1 MSMIN
6 CPECGK
12 EISDKAK
19 SCPNCGYILHN
30 MKKKKFVV
38 SIIIFMIIIMLVAI
52 GFFLQQTNKKQNEN
66 INAISKS
73 IENMKNGKIPTQKEY
88 NEIADKYKK
97 LNNDQKKTIK
107 NTNVFEQF
115 GKFDLNKMNAVS
127 TQINDIDDNIP
138 FSDII
143 SIKKKYDQ
151 LLKEEQKYIN
161 YDKVDSAMQ
170 LSDIEKAALAA
181 AKNVREC
188 MKSKDNFLAKKIIVK
203 DDLDKMNFYWVLIEY
218 SGTNSFGVPI
228 DSTSCFG
235 IASDFTDPFFSMAQL
250 TGAQKYLDSTTSYSE
265 FTKCNQEQVEV
276 DISKISYYL
285 LQE

>member
-12 EISDKAK
+12 KISDKAK
-19 SCPNCGYILHN
+19 TCPNCGYTLHD

-38 SIIIFMIIIMLVAI
+38 SIIIFMIIIVSVVL

-115 GKFDLNKMNAVS
+115 GKFDLDKMNAVS
-127 TQINDIDDNIP
+127 TQINDIDDNIS

-151 LLKEEQKYIN
+151 LSKEEQKYIN
-161 YDKVDSAMQ
+161 YAKVDSAMQ

-188 MKSKDNFLAKKIIVK
+188 MKSKDNFSAKKIIVK
-203 DDLDKMNFYWVLIEY
+203 DDLEKMNFYWVLI
-218 SGTNSFGVPI
+218 GVPI

-235 IASDFTDPFFSMAQL
+235 IASDFTDPFFPMAQL
-250 TGAQKYLDSTTSYSE
+250 KNKKKYLDSTTSYSE

>member
-12 EISDKAK
+12 KISDKAK
-19 SCPNCGYILHN
+19 TCPNCGYTLHD

-38 SIIIFMIIIMLVAI
+38 SIIIFMIIIVSVVL

-73 IENMKNGKIPTQKEY
+73 IENMKNGKIPTKKEY

-151 LLKEEQKYIN
+151 LSKEEQKYIN

-203 DDLDKMNFYWVLIEY
+203 DDLNKMNFYWVLIEY

-235 IASDFTDPFFSMAQL
+235 IAFDFTDPFFPMAQL
-250 TGAQKYLDSTTSYSE
+250 TGVQKYLDSTTSYSE